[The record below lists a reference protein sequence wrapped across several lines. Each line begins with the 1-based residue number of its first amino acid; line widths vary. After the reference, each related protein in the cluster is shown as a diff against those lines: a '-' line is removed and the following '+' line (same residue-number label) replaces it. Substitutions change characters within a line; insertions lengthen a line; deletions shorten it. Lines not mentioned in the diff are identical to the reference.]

1 MRIKRMESVE
11 DKFRRHPD
19 KYGTDWDPARFRTM
33 DDALGVRVI
42 VYFLSDFTLV
52 HNELHSLAD
61 DIEVLGD
68 PPTTAYLPAGL
79 PERLN
84 LGLVD
89 RKDKTSGY
97 ASLHYR
103 CRLRRSEVPLEQRP
117 LFEIQVRTLAEHT
130 WAEIHHL
137 IGYKREKETSVEVEE
152 ETRIISSHLKV
163 IDEHFDLLRLRLGRA
178 QMNAPKPKGKTKLNA
193 ENLPVILGELNLLA
207 DQREVDGLLR
217 SLASRGIRQVKDLRD
232 RATPHRLDLIRKEW
246 QQLTGRP
253 AQTFD
258 VTGVLGTISP
268 TASNDEVRAKV
279 KEWAAVANR
288 WRRRRD
294 DEQLDRTLRAL
305 RHHGVTEAADIERR
319 ASTSRIQIIR
329 AAWKDTCGSAPTSFQ
344 VLTVFSLLDGSSSD
358 DQVQVCTQ
366 ALAEL
371 IRSSDGEVAVT
382 PQS

>member
-19 KYGTDWDPARFRTM
+19 KYGTDWDAARFRTM

-163 IDEHFDLLRLRLGRA
+163 IDEHFDLLSLDPPFWSGCGVLCGGRGRWGRRLSRGAALSLSVVLVDGVAIGAERDRGQAEAGGVVSMVISMTGVVRRVAGARAAVRVRRESRWPRANGRA
-178 QMNAPKPKGKTKLNA
+178 SSA
-193 ENLPVILGELNLLA
+193 
-207 DQREVDGLLR
+207 
-217 SLASRGIRQVKDLRD
+217 SLCARYVSGVRGSS
-232 RATPHRLDLIRKEW
+232 A
-246 QQLTGRP
+246 
-253 AQTFD
+253 
-258 VTGVLGTISP
+258 GVL
-268 TASNDEVRAKV
+268 
-279 KEWAAVANR
+279 
-288 WRRRRD
+288 
-294 DEQLDRTLRAL
+294 
-305 RHHGVTEAADIERR
+305 
-319 ASTSRIQIIR
+319 
-329 AAWKDTCGSAPTSFQ
+329 
-344 VLTVFSLLDGSSSD
+344 
-358 DQVQVCTQ
+358 
-366 ALAEL
+366 
-371 IRSSDGEVAVT
+371 
-382 PQS
+382 